1 MLLILILTGKCQLNC
16 RYCGG
21 SIDESIMPPEISY
34 DMKELVD
41 FINSLKRVSIAFYG
55 GEPLLRMDLIKKIM
69 DEVDAEHFILQTNG
83 LMLSKLEREYIQ
95 KFSTILVSIDGRKSV
110 TEYYRGK
117 IYDRVLEEV
126 KRIRGFYK
134 NELIARMV
142 ASLKTDIYED
152 VVHLLNL
159 GLFTHVHWQIDA
171 VWNPYSSE
179 FLIWLERYKKGI
191 TKLAALFNKELK
203 KGRILGIVPFLGV
216 LKAMIFEENP
226 KPPCGSGT
234 ESFAITTDGKI
245 IACPIAAEFD
255 WNIVGDLQSGIRR
268 EIDIKSPCPEC
279 DCFKICGGRCLFTNR
294 ERLWDEEGFKMLC
307 NATIYLIKEMKKTR
321 EIATNLSEKGVL
333 NLNRLYYP
341 KFNNTTE
348 IIP

>member
-21 SIDESIMPPEISY
+21 NIDESVMPPEISY
-34 DMKELVD
+34 DIGELLD

-69 DEVDAEHFILQTNG
+69 NEVDAEHFILQTNG

-110 TEYYRGK
+110 TEHYRGK

-126 KRIRGFYK
+126 KRIKEYYK

-171 VWNPYSSE
+171 VWNPYPSE
-179 FLIWLERYKKGI
+179 FPNWLKRYKRGI
-191 TKLAALFNKELK
+191 TKLTDFFNNELK
-203 KGRILGIVPFLGV
+203 KGRIPGIVPFLGV
-216 LKAMIFEENP
+216 LRAMIFEENL

-255 WNIVGDLQSGIRR
+255 WNVVGDLWSGIRR
-268 EIDIKSPCPEC
+268 KITIESPCPEC
-279 DCFKICGGRCLFTNR
+279 GYFRICGGRCLFTNR
-294 ERLWDEEGFKMLC
+294 ERLWGEKGFKMLC
-307 NATIYLIKEMKKTR
+307 DATIHLIREMKKSI
-321 EIATNLSEKGVL
+321 EIAIRLSEKGVL
-333 NLNRLYYP
+333 DLNRLYYP